1 MEQQIQDVF
10 TSLSSLTHRMQTQ
23 ESAVAKLKKDYA
35 DLQKTNAKLEER
47 LERLEKQLQQ
57 KSAEQR

>member
-1 MEQQIQDVF
+1 MF